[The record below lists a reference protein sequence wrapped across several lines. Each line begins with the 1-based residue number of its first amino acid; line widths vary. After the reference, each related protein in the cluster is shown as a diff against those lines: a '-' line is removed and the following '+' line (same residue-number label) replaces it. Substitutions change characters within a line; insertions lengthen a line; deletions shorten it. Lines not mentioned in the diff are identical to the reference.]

1 MSLVKLC
8 KLNKVYLQQNMNQDD
23 LDAQFD
29 LVVARDDGHIE
40 VYTYVNRNPFPTL
53 CYEKQIKSTI
63 TGIDAGHITMST
75 TKDILLSCY
84 DGKILALIDSKKF
97 GKQGIMA
104 KELQT

>member
-1 MSLVKLC
+1 
-8 KLNKVYLQQNMNQDD
+8 MNQDD